1 MKKFKTLGYVLSL
14 ALGMTM
20 LTGCGKKVDGVDQ
33 QSMIDKYAAYCDLPD
48 YKGLEYEETKS
59 TVTDAD
65 VKTKIDSLLQQ
76 YATKTQVK
84 EGTVKEGDNVNIDF
98 VGSIDGEEFEGG
110 NSNGAGYDLTL
121 GSGAMI
127 PGFEDGIIGHKVG
140 ETFNIK
146 AMFPENYG
154 KDALN
159 GKEADFKI
167 TINYITE
174 TELPEYNDAFV
185 ASYTDATTILEYED
199 SVRKDL
205 VEQYDKS
212 DKSANESAV
221 MQVLVEKTTYNE
233 YPEQEM
239 QDLIDKSISQQEQA
253 ASQYGYSLGDYV
265 TARYGFQS
273 ESDFREYVQG
283 LAEDYMKEK
292 IAVCAVAKDAG
303 STCGYEV
310 TDNCYDAVFAEFDRI
325 CGEGKYTTVLA
336 PQGGPLSEQGFAEKV
351 ARYLEKFKEA
361 GHEYAREGCLS
372 ERTWNKL
379 QRPLLGHST
388 FEMAINMNWDN
399 PEVGPYGKLV

>member
-1 MKKFKTLGYVLSL
+1 MKKQFRTLGYVLSL
-14 ALGMTM
+14 ALGMSM

-33 QSMIDKYAAYCDLPD
+33 ESMIDKYAAYCDLPE

-98 VGSIDGEEFEGG
+98 VGSIDGVEFDGG

-121 GSGAMI
+121 GSGSMI
-127 PGFEDGIIGHKVG
+127 PGFEDGIMGHKVG

-146 AMFPENYG
+146 ATFPENYG
-154 KDALN
+154 KEDLN
-159 GKEADFKI
+159 GKEADFKV
-167 TINYITE
+167 TINYMTD
-174 TELPEYNDAFV
+174 TQLPEYNDAFV
-185 ASYTDATTILEYED
+185 ASYTDATTVLEYED

-205 VEQYDKS
+205 VEQYEKS

-233 YPEQEM
+233 YPQKEM
-239 QDLIDKSISQQEQA
+239 QDLIDQSIAQQEKA

-273 ESDFREYVQG
+273 EDDFREYVQG

-303 STCGYEV
+303 ITVTKEEVDDYKKTVMDYYGYDSSTLEENYSSEDLVYYALAQKVVDYLLENGKGVEATA
-310 TDNCYDAVFAEFDRI
+310 TDATVETPVATDSNASSTDAE
-325 CGEGKYTTVLA
+325 
-336 PQGGPLSEQGFAEKV
+336 
-351 ARYLEKFKEA
+351 
-361 GHEYAREGCLS
+361 
-372 ERTWNKL
+372 
-379 QRPLLGHST
+379 
-388 FEMAINMNWDN
+388 
-399 PEVGPYGKLV
+399 

>member
-1 MKKFKTLGYVLSL
+1 MKKQFRTLGYVLSL
-14 ALGMTM
+14 ALGMSM

-33 QSMIDKYAAYCDLPD
+33 ESMIDKYAAYCDLPE

-98 VGSIDGEEFEGG
+98 VGSIDGVEFDGG

-121 GSGAMI
+121 GSGSMI
-127 PGFEDGIIGHKVG
+127 PGFEDGIMGHKVG

-146 AMFPENYG
+146 ATFPENYG
-154 KDALN
+154 KENLN
-159 GKEADFKI
+159 GKEADFKV
-167 TINYITE
+167 TINYMTD
-174 TELPEYNDAFV
+174 TQLPEYNDAFI
-185 ASYTDATTILEYED
+185 ASYTDATTVLEYED

-205 VEQYDKS
+205 VEQYEKS

-233 YPEQEM
+233 YPQKEM
-239 QDLIDKSISQQEQA
+239 QDLIDQSIAQQEKA

-273 ESDFREYVQG
+273 EDDFREYVQG

-303 STCGYEV
+303 ITVTKEEVDDYKKTVMDYYGYDSSTLEENYSSEDLVYYALAQKVVDYLLENGKGVEATA
-310 TDNCYDAVFAEFDRI
+310 TDATVETPAATDSNASSTDAE
-325 CGEGKYTTVLA
+325 
-336 PQGGPLSEQGFAEKV
+336 
-351 ARYLEKFKEA
+351 
-361 GHEYAREGCLS
+361 
-372 ERTWNKL
+372 
-379 QRPLLGHST
+379 
-388 FEMAINMNWDN
+388 
-399 PEVGPYGKLV
+399 

>member
-59 TVTDAD
+59 IVTDAD

-146 AMFPENYG
+146 ATFPENYG
-154 KDALN
+154 KDELN

-185 ASYTDATTILEYED
+185 ASDMQNVEPEVCFYDIFEKQELFDIWQIHNYKNYVCDGPSPMTNGLMLANAKSLVENIMDSADAAIASGTNSATFRFGHDGNVIPLVGLLRLENCYNEESDPAKFYQAWCNFKMVPMAANVQIVFFRKKGSADDIIVKFMLNEKEVSIPVKTDIAPFYHWKD
-199 SVRKDL
+199 VRAFYKDL
-205 VEQYDKS
+205 
-212 DKSANESAV
+212 
-221 MQVLVEKTTYNE
+221 L
-233 YPEQEM
+233 
-239 QDLIDKSISQQEQA
+239 SQ
-253 ASQYGYSLGDYV
+253 LP
-265 TARYGFQS
+265 
-273 ESDFREYVQG
+273 
-283 LAEDYMKEK
+283 
-292 IAVCAVAKDAG
+292 
-303 STCGYEV
+303 
-310 TDNCYDAVFAEFDRI
+310 DR
-325 CGEGKYTTVLA
+325 
-336 PQGGPLSEQGFAEKV
+336 P
-351 ARYLEKFKEA
+351 
-361 GHEYAREGCLS
+361 
-372 ERTWNKL
+372 
-379 QRPLLGHST
+379 
-388 FEMAINMNWDN
+388 
-399 PEVGPYGKLV
+399 

>member
-1 MKKFKTLGYVLSL
+1 MKKQFRTLGYVLSL

-33 QSMIDKYAAYCDLPD
+33 ESMIDKYAAYCDLPE

-98 VGSIDGEEFEGG
+98 VGSIDGVEFDGG

-121 GSGAMI
+121 GSGSMI
-127 PGFEDGIIGHKVG
+127 PGFEDGIMGHKVG

-146 AMFPENYG
+146 ATFPENYG
-154 KDALN
+154 KENLN
-159 GKEADFKI
+159 GKEADFKV
-167 TINYITE
+167 TINYMTD
-174 TELPEYNDAFV
+174 TQLPEYNDAFV
-185 ASYTDATTILEYED
+185 ASYTDATTVLEYED

-205 VEQYDKS
+205 VEQYEKS

-233 YPEQEM
+233 YPQKEM
-239 QDLIDKSISQQEQA
+239 QDLIDQSIAQQEKA

-265 TARYGFQS
+265 TARYGFRS
-273 ESDFREYVQG
+273 EDDFREYVQG

-303 STCGYEV
+303 ITVTKEEVDDYKKTVMDYYGYDSSTLEENYSSEDLVYYALAQKVVDYLLENGKGVEATA
-310 TDNCYDAVFAEFDRI
+310 TDATVETPVATDSNASSTDAE
-325 CGEGKYTTVLA
+325 
-336 PQGGPLSEQGFAEKV
+336 
-351 ARYLEKFKEA
+351 
-361 GHEYAREGCLS
+361 
-372 ERTWNKL
+372 
-379 QRPLLGHST
+379 
-388 FEMAINMNWDN
+388 
-399 PEVGPYGKLV
+399 

>member
-1 MKKFKTLGYVLSL
+1 
-14 ALGMTM
+14 
-20 LTGCGKKVDGVDQ
+20 
-33 QSMIDKYAAYCDLPD
+33 MIDKYAAYCDLPE

-98 VGSIDGEEFEGG
+98 VGSIDGVEFDGG

-121 GSGAMI
+121 GSGSMI
-127 PGFEDGIIGHKVG
+127 PGFEDGIMGHKVG

-146 AMFPENYG
+146 ATFPENYG
-154 KDALN
+154 KENLN
-159 GKEADFKI
+159 GKEADFKV
-167 TINYITE
+167 TINYMTD
-174 TELPEYNDAFV
+174 TQLPEYNDAFV
-185 ASYTDATTILEYED
+185 ASYTDATTVLEYED

-205 VEQYDKS
+205 VEQYEKS

-233 YPEQEM
+233 YPQKEM
-239 QDLIDKSISQQEQA
+239 QDLIDQSIAQQEKA

-265 TARYGFQS
+265 TARYGFRS
-273 ESDFREYVQG
+273 EDDFREYVQG

-303 STCGYEV
+303 ITVTKEEVDDYKKTVMDYYGYDSSTLEENYSSEDLVYYALAQKVVDYLLENGKGVEATA
-310 TDNCYDAVFAEFDRI
+310 TDATVETPAATDSNASSTDAE
-325 CGEGKYTTVLA
+325 
-336 PQGGPLSEQGFAEKV
+336 
-351 ARYLEKFKEA
+351 
-361 GHEYAREGCLS
+361 
-372 ERTWNKL
+372 
-379 QRPLLGHST
+379 
-388 FEMAINMNWDN
+388 
-399 PEVGPYGKLV
+399 

>member
-1 MKKFKTLGYVLSL
+1 MKKQFRALGYVLSL

-48 YKGLEYEETKS
+48 YKGLEYTETKS

-65 VKTKIDSLLQQ
+65 VKSKIDSLLEQ

-98 VGSIDGEEFEGG
+98 VGSLDGEEFEGG
-110 NSNGAGYDLTL
+110 NSNGQGYDLTL
-121 GSGAMI
+121 GSGSMI
-127 PGFEDGIIGHKVG
+127 PGFEDGIIGHKIG

-146 AMFPENYG
+146 ATFPENYG
-154 KDALN
+154 KDELN

-167 TINYITE
+167 TINYKTD
-174 TELPEYNDAFV
+174 TQLPEYNDEFV
-185 ASYTDATTILEYED
+185 ASYTDAASILEYED

-205 VEQYDKS
+205 VEQKDES
-212 DKSANESAV
+212 DKSQNESAI
-221 MQVLVEKTTYNE
+221 MQVLVEKVTYNK

-239 QDLIDKSISQQEQA
+239 QDLIDKSIAQQEQA
-253 ASQYGYSLGDYV
+253 ASSYGYSLGDYV

-273 ESDFREYVQG
+273 EDDFRDYVKG

-303 STCGYEV
+303 ITVSKEEVDNYKKKIMDYYSYE
-310 TDNCYDAVFAEFDRI
+310 DESKLNENYS
-325 CGEGKYTTVLA
+325 
-336 PQGGPLSEQGFAEKV
+336 SEDLVYYALAEKV
-351 ARYLEKFKEA
+351 VDFLLENGKPVEA
-361 GHEYAREGCLS
+361 TATDAAAQTTEAATASDAS
-372 ERTWNKL
+372 E
-379 QRPLLGHST
+379 SDA
-388 FEMAINMNWDN
+388 E
-399 PEVGPYGKLV
+399 

>member
-1 MKKFKTLGYVLSL
+1 MKKQFRTLGYVLSL
-14 ALGMTM
+14 ALGMSM

-33 QSMIDKYAAYCDLPD
+33 ESMIDKYAAYCDLPE

-98 VGSIDGEEFEGG
+98 VGSIDGEEFDGG

-121 GSGAMI
+121 GSGSMI
-127 PGFEDGIIGHKVG
+127 PGFEDGIMGHKVG

-146 AMFPENYG
+146 ATFPENYG
-154 KDALN
+154 KENLN
-159 GKEADFKI
+159 GKEADFKV
-167 TINYITE
+167 TINYMTD
-174 TELPEYNDAFV
+174 TQLPEYNDAFV
-185 ASYTDATTILEYED
+185 ASYTDATTVLEYED

-205 VEQYDKS
+205 VEQYEKS

-233 YPEQEM
+233 YPQKEM
-239 QDLIDKSISQQEQA
+239 QDLIDQSIAQQEKA

-265 TARYGFQS
+265 TARYGFRS
-273 ESDFREYVQG
+273 EDDFREYVQG

-303 STCGYEV
+303 ITVTKEEVDDYKKTVMDYYGYDSSTLEENYSSEDLVYYALAQKVVDYLLENGKGVEATA
-310 TDNCYDAVFAEFDRI
+310 TDATVETPAATDSNASSTDAE
-325 CGEGKYTTVLA
+325 
-336 PQGGPLSEQGFAEKV
+336 
-351 ARYLEKFKEA
+351 
-361 GHEYAREGCLS
+361 
-372 ERTWNKL
+372 
-379 QRPLLGHST
+379 
-388 FEMAINMNWDN
+388 
-399 PEVGPYGKLV
+399 

>member
-1 MKKFKTLGYVLSL
+1 MKKQFRTLGYVLSL
-14 ALGMTM
+14 ALGMSM

-33 QSMIDKYAAYCDLPD
+33 ESMIDKYAAYCDLPE

-98 VGSIDGEEFEGG
+98 VGSIDGVEFDGG

-121 GSGAMI
+121 GSGSMI
-127 PGFEDGIIGHKVG
+127 PGFEDGIMGHKVG

-146 AMFPENYG
+146 ATFPENYG
-154 KDALN
+154 KENLN
-159 GKEADFKI
+159 GKEADFKV
-167 TINYITE
+167 TINYMTD
-174 TELPEYNDAFV
+174 TQLPEYNDAFI
-185 ASYTDATTILEYED
+185 ASYTDATTVLEYED

-205 VEQYDKS
+205 VEQYEKS

-233 YPEQEM
+233 YPQKEM
-239 QDLIDKSISQQEQA
+239 QDLIDQSIAQQEKA

-273 ESDFREYVQG
+273 EDDFREYVQG

-303 STCGYEV
+303 ITVTKEEVDDYKKTVMDYYGYDSSTLEENYSSEDLVYYALAQKVVDYLLENGKGVEATA
-310 TDNCYDAVFAEFDRI
+310 TDATVEAPAATDSNASSTDAE
-325 CGEGKYTTVLA
+325 
-336 PQGGPLSEQGFAEKV
+336 
-351 ARYLEKFKEA
+351 
-361 GHEYAREGCLS
+361 
-372 ERTWNKL
+372 
-379 QRPLLGHST
+379 
-388 FEMAINMNWDN
+388 
-399 PEVGPYGKLV
+399 

>member
-1 MKKFKTLGYVLSL
+1 MKKQFRTLGYVLSL
-14 ALGMTM
+14 ALGMSM

-33 QSMIDKYAAYCDLPD
+33 ESMIDKYAAYCDLPE

-98 VGSIDGEEFEGG
+98 VGSIDGVEFDGG

-121 GSGAMI
+121 GSGSMI
-127 PGFEDGIIGHKVG
+127 PGFEDGIMGHKVG

-146 AMFPENYG
+146 ATFPENYG
-154 KDALN
+154 KENLN
-159 GKEADFKI
+159 GKEADFKV
-167 TINYITE
+167 TINYMTD
-174 TELPEYNDAFV
+174 TQLPEYNDAFI
-185 ASYTDATTILEYED
+185 ASYTDATTVLEYED

-205 VEQYDKS
+205 VEQYEKS

-233 YPEQEM
+233 YPQKEM
-239 QDLIDKSISQQEQA
+239 QNLIDQSIAQQEKA

-273 ESDFREYVQG
+273 EDDFREYVQG

-303 STCGYEV
+303 ITVTKEEVDDYKKTVMDYYGYDSSTLEENYSSEDLVYYALAQKVVDYLLENGKGVEATA
-310 TDNCYDAVFAEFDRI
+310 TDATVETPAATDSNASSTDAE
-325 CGEGKYTTVLA
+325 
-336 PQGGPLSEQGFAEKV
+336 
-351 ARYLEKFKEA
+351 
-361 GHEYAREGCLS
+361 
-372 ERTWNKL
+372 
-379 QRPLLGHST
+379 
-388 FEMAINMNWDN
+388 
-399 PEVGPYGKLV
+399 